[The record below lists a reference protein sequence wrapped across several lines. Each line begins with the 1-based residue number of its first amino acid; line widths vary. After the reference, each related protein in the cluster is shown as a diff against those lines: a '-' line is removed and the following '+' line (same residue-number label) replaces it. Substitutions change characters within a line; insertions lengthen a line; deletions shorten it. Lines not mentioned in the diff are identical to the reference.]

1 MCVVFSFTSKIK
13 KGIFSLHYFEI
24 TFVTAMLFLFVPYVQ
39 LFVFSK
45 KTPIIICLIKFIL
58 RRNRLSL
65 FP

>member
-45 KTPIIICLIKFIL
+45 KTPITICLM
-58 RRNRLSL
+58 
-65 FP
+65 